1 MIVAQQKPFEEIY
14 EFVKPFK
21 KVLVL
26 GCGTCVTVCS
36 AGGEKEV
43 AILASALGI
52 KSKGEGLD
60 QEFLQNTIERQCDR
74 EFIEPVLEQA
84 NSCDAVL
91 SMACGA
97 GVQLLAEM
105 LGPSVRVLPA
115 LNTKFIGITAEQ
127 GLWTENC
134 RGCGDCVLHLTGGIC
149 PVTRCSKGLMNGP
162 CGGYSKEGKC
172 EVDPEVDCGWILI
185 YNRMKEQGR
194 LDDLKKI
201 MEPKNWN
208 LAAMGMPGRVVR
220 EDLRLVEDDNT

>member
-1 MIVAQQKPFEEIY
+1 MIVAEQKPIEEI
-14 EFVKPFK
+14 FNFTKQFR

-43 AILASALGI
+43 ATLAPALAL
-52 KSKGEGLD
+52 KSEGEGLG
-60 QEFLQNTIERQCDR
+60 QEFLQETIERQCDR
-74 EFIEPVLEQA
+74 EFIEPVLEKA
-84 NSCDAVL
+84 RSCDAVL

-97 GVQLLAEM
+97 GVQLLADM

-115 LNTKFIGITAEQ
+115 LNTKFMGITSEQ

-149 PVTRCSKGLMNGP
+149 PVSRCSKSLSNGP
-162 CGGYSKEGKC
+162 CGGYDRNGKC
-172 EVDPEVDCGWILI
+172 EAGPEVDCGWLLI
-185 YNRMKEQGR
+185 FNRLKEQGR
-194 LDDLKKI
+194 LDDYKKI

-208 LAAMGMPGRVVR
+208 AAAVGAPGRVVR
-220 EDLRLVEDDNT
+220 EDLKLVKDEDA

>member
-1 MIVAQQKPFEEIY
+1 MIVAEQKPIEEIS
-14 EFVKPFK
+14 EFLKPSK

-43 AILASALGI
+43 ATLAAALGI
-52 KSKGEGLD
+52 KSKNEGLD
-60 QEFLQNTIERQCDR
+60 REFLQNTIERQCDR
-74 EFIEPVLEQA
+74 EFIEPVLQQA

-105 LGPSVRVLPA
+105 VSPSVRVLPA
-115 LNTKFIGITAEQ
+115 LNTKFMGITAEQ
-127 GLWTENC
+127 GLWAENC
-134 RGCGDCVLHLTGGIC
+134 RGCGDCVLHLTAGIC
-149 PVTRCSKGLMNGP
+149 PITRCSKGLMNGP

-172 EVDPEVDCGWILI
+172 EADPEVDCGWLLI
-185 YNRMKEQGR
+185 FNRFKEQNR

-208 LAAMGMPGRVVR
+208 LAATGIPGRVVR
-220 EDLRLVEDDNT
+220 EDLRLVEDENT

>member
-1 MIVAQQKPFEEIY
+1 MIIAEQKPIEEIF
-14 EFVKPFK
+14 EFIRPFK

-36 AGGEKEV
+36 AGGDKEV
-43 AILASALGI
+43 ATLASALGI
-52 KSKGEGLD
+52 KSKNEGLE

-105 LGPSVRVLPA
+105 LKPSVRPLPA
-115 LNTKFIGITAEQ
+115 LNTKFMGYTAEQ
-127 GLWTENC
+127 GIWVENC
-134 RGCGDCVLHLTGGIC
+134 RGCGDCVLHLTSGIC

-172 EVDPEVDCGWILI
+172 EADPEVDCGWLLI
-185 YNRMKEQGR
+185 FNRLKEQGR
-194 LDDLKKI
+194 IDDLREI
-201 MEPKNWN
+201 MEPKNWHQ
-208 LAAMGMPGRVVR
+208 AATGVPGRIVR
-220 EDLRLVEDDNT
+220 EDLRLVENNGT